1 MFGRGS
7 SSVHDTLCRCVPAVL
22 ATAILV
28 PAIAAAQESQLRP
41 NRNGAS
47 FLSIRSDVAADVR
60 RITLPDAQQLAQA
73 ANDPLARLGQLQV
86 EAARQHRLGVTSMY
100 FPSVTTQAFN
110 LHLNETP
117 GQLLSFRR
125 PLTGGLISV
134 PVGVISQD
142 QTTVNVVATQPIT
155 QLFAV
160 RQLVKIAQADENI
173 ARTKA
178 GMPVTAL
185 ARQVEK
191 NFFDLLVAERELA
204 AAASDARKVRT
215 SWATV
220 SDAGLLGTAAQQ
232 TDALRVERAQAAVAG
247 EVATLTAALN
257 GLLGLAPDTRLELV
271 PPAPLVENLTLKDV
285 LARAQASP
293 SLEVVEAEQTA
304 VKARSAVK
312 LAKFAY
318 VPGVAIL
325 GGYVHQDAL
334 SDVVLPE
341 NFAYVG
347 VAATYTLFDSLK
359 RERAVKEASAQ
370 EQAATL
376 GVELVKAKSAATA
389 KSAYIELERSRDA
402 YQFARQML
410 STSRTGVRLVSN
422 SENAEAGRA
431 RAEADVFRAERRYR
445 EAYAALTSL
454 IADGQPA
461 IR

>member
-1 MFGRGS
+1 MFGRGFS
-7 SSVHDTLCRCVPAVL
+7 SLHDTRYRCVPAVL

-28 PAIAAAQESQLRP
+28 PVIAAAQESQLTP
-41 NRNGAS
+41 NRNGPS
-47 FLSIRSDVAADVR
+47 FLSIRVDVPADVR
-60 RITLPDAQQLAQA
+60 RITLADAQQLAQA
-73 ANDPLARLGQLQV
+73 ANDQLARLGQLQM

-100 FPSVTTQAFN
+100 FPSVTTQVLN

-117 GQLLSFRR
+117 GQLLSFQR
-125 PLTGGLISV
+125 PLTGALIGV
-134 PVGVISQD
+134 PVGVVAKD

-160 RQLVKIAQADENI
+160 QQLVKIAQADENI
-173 ARTKA
+173 ARAKT
-178 GMPVTAL
+178 GMAVTAIT
-185 ARQVEK
+185 RQVEK
-191 NFFDLLVAERELA
+191 NFFDLLVAERELT
-204 AAASDARKVRT
+204 AAASDARIVRT

-220 SDAGLLGTAAQQ
+220 GEAGLLGTAAQQ
-232 TDALRVERAQAAVAG
+232 TDALRVERTQAAVAG
-247 EVATLTAALN
+247 EVATLTATLN

-271 PPAPLVENLTLKDV
+271 PPAPLVEHLTLKDA

-304 VKARSAVK
+304 AKAHSAAW

-334 SDVVLPE
+334 SDIVLPE
-341 NFAYVG
+341 SFAYVG
-347 VAATYTLFDSLK
+347 VVATYTLFDSLK

-370 EQAATL
+370 ERAAAL
-376 GVELVKAKSAATA
+376 GVELTRAKSVATV

-402 YQFARQML
+402 YHFARQML
-410 STSRTGVRLVSN
+410 SASRTGVRLVSN

-431 RAEADVFRAERRYR
+431 RAEADVFRAEKRYR
-445 EAYAALTSL
+445 EAYTALTSL
-454 IADGQPA
+454 IADGQPTS
-461 IR
+461 R

>member
-7 SSVHDTLCRCVPAVL
+7 SSVHNTLCRRVPAVL
-22 ATAILV
+22 ATAILIPV
-28 PAIAAAQESQLRP
+28 MAAAQESQFTP
-41 NRNGAS
+41 NRNGPS
-47 FLSIRSDVAADVR
+47 FLSIRGDAPVDVR
-60 RITLPDAQQLAQA
+60 RITLADAQQLAQTA
-73 ANDPLARLGQLQV
+73 TDPLARLGQLQV

-110 LHLNETP
+110 LHLSETP
-117 GQLLSFRR
+117 GELLSFRR
-125 PLTGGLISV
+125 PLTGALISV
-134 PVGVISQD
+134 PVGVIAQD

-178 GMPVTAL
+178 GMPLTTIT
-185 ARQVEK
+185 RQVEK

-220 SDAGLLGTAAQQ
+220 GDAGLLATAAQQ

-257 GLLGLAPDTRLELV
+257 GLLGLAPETRLELV
-271 PPAPLVENLTLKDV
+271 PPAPLVENLTLKDA

-293 SLEVVEAEQTA
+293 SFEVVEAEQTA
-304 VKARSAVK
+304 VKARSAAK
-312 LAKFAY
+312 LARLAY

-334 SDVVLPE
+334 SDTVLPE

-347 VAATYTLFDSLK
+347 VVATYTLFDSFK
-359 RERAVKEASAQ
+359 RERAIKEASAQ
-370 EQAATL
+370 EQAANL
-376 GVELVKAKSAATA
+376 GVELTKAKSAATV

-402 YQFARQML
+402 YHFARQML
-410 STSRTGVRLVSN
+410 SAGRTGVRLVSN

-431 RAEADVFRAERRYR
+431 RAEADVFRAEKSYR

-454 IADGQPA
+454 IGDGQPPV
-461 IR
+461 R

>member
-7 SSVHDTLCRCVPAVL
+7 SSVQDTRCRCVSVVL

-28 PAIAAAQESQLRP
+28 PAIADAQESQITP
-41 NRNGAS
+41 NRNGPS
-47 FLSIRSDVAADVR
+47 FLSIRGDVPADVR
-60 RITLPDAQQLAQA
+60 RITLADAQQLAQA

-110 LHLNETP
+110 LHLSETP
-117 GQLLSFRR
+117 GQLLSFQR

-134 PVGVISQD
+134 PVGVVSQD
-142 QTTVNVVATQPIT
+142 STTVNIVATQPIT

-191 NFFDLLVAERELA
+191 NFFDLLVCERELA
-204 AAASDARKVRT
+204 AAASDARKVRA
-215 SWATV
+215 SWVTIG
-220 SDAGLLGTAAQQ
+220 DAGLLGTAAQQ
-232 TDALRVERAQAAVAG
+232 TDALRVERAHAAVAG

-257 GLLGLAPDTRLELV
+257 GLLGLAPETRLELV
-271 PPAPLVENLTLKDV
+271 PPTPLVENLTLKDA
-285 LARAQASP
+285 LAQAQASP
-293 SLEVVEAEQTA
+293 SPEVVEAEQTA
-304 VKARSAVK
+304 LKARSATK
-312 LAKFAY
+312 LARFAY
-318 VPGVAIL
+318 VPGIAIL
-325 GGYVHQDAL
+325 GGYVHQSVL
-334 SDVVLPE
+334 SDVVLPD

-347 VAATYTLFDSLK
+347 VVGTYTLFDSLK

-376 GVELVKAKSAATA
+376 GVELTKAKSAVAV

-410 STSRTGVRLVSN
+410 SAGPTGVRLVST

-431 RAEADVFRAERRYR
+431 RAEADVFRAESRYR

-454 IADGQPA
+454 IADGQPS